1 MHLYC
6 YTEMVM
12 DKTFFRNLKK
22 RLHAVSP
29 WIFLAVAIVST
40 VVCVFA
46 LRNNNMTALKLRD
59 QVLQADKDDGDVE
72 TELRSLREYIYAHM
86 NTDLASGPNAI
97 KPPIQLKY
105 RYERLV
111 EAAKKSQVSKTSE
124 QLYTEAQAYCE
135 RQLPTGLSGRTRVTC
150 ISDYVAAN
158 SSGTA
163 TVTIPDSLYK
173 FDFVS
178 PRWSPDL
185 AGWSLV
191 VAAIGYA
198 LFIVRFGMEY
208 WVKSEL
214 RDL

>member
-1 MHLYC
+1 
-6 YTEMVM
+6 M
-12 DKTFFRNLKK
+12 DKTFFRHLKK
-22 RLHAVSP
+22 RLRSVSP
-29 WIFLAVAIVST
+29 WIFLAIAVVST
-40 VVCVFA
+40 VVCIFA

-59 QVLQADKDDGDVE
+59 QVLQTDKEDGDVE
-72 TELRSLREYIYAHM
+72 AELRKLREYIYSHM
-86 NTDLASGPNAI
+86 NTDLASGSNAI

-111 EAAKKSQVSKTSE
+111 EAAQKAQASKTSD

-135 RQLPTGLSGRTRVTC
+135 KQLPAGLSGGTRVGC
-150 ISDYVAAN
+150 ISEYVAAR
-158 SSGTA
+158 STGA
-163 TVTIPDSLYK
+163 AAVTIPDSLYK

-198 LFIVRFGMEY
+198 LFVIRLGMEY

>member
-1 MHLYC
+1 
-6 YTEMVM
+6 M
-12 DKTFFRNLKK
+12 DKSFFRHLLK

-29 WIFLAVAIVST
+29 WLFLTVAVVST
-40 VVCVFA
+40 IVCVVA
-46 LRNNNMTALKLRD
+46 LRHNNVTALTLRD
-59 QVLQADKDDGDVE
+59 KVLQADKDDKDVE
-72 TELRSLREYIYAHM
+72 APLRELREYIYGHM

-105 RYERLV
+105 RYDRLV
-111 EAAKKSQVSKTSE
+111 AAAQQQAGAKTSD

-135 RQLPTGLSGRTRVTC
+135 RAVPTGLSGRGRVTC
-150 ISDYVAAN
+150 ISDYV
-158 SSGTA
+158 TA
-163 TVTIPDSLYK
+163 HASQQQAVTIPDSLYK

-191 VAAIGYA
+191 IAAVCYA
-198 LFIVRFGMEY
+198 LFVIRFGLEY
-208 WVKSEL
+208 WTKAEL